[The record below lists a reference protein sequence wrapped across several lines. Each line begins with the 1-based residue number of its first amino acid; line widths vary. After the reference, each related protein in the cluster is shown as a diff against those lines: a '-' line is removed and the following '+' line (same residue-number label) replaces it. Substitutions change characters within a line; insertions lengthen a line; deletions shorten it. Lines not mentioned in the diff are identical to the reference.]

1 MSENY
6 KFFSWGRVVLVSLI
20 VGCTE
25 LMWTLYNTYVP
36 IWLQAGNPSFDLG
49 GNTAIYGFGF
59 GAFVT
64 GIILT
69 FDNIAGLFI
78 SPLIG
83 MISDTTRSRFGRRKP
98 WIIFAAPIAIIAFA
112 FIPVFV
118 MKIPAELSGQTAQLG
133 KYLVPFIIMLI
144 LMLLPLAIMRTP
156 ANVIVYDIT
165 PSKNRTMANAIA
177 SLIGAGS
184 GIIAAIVGAILF
196 EVNMGLPF
204 WIVSGISA
212 VVIALVAVRITEP
225 QEVLEQAEQPEQ
237 KKKESLKVVLRKF
250 GSLPKDKLRSL
261 VFLYLSIFFSYF
273 AFGQLGSFAS
283 SYGVSVLGMD
293 VGASG
298 MIVAAGGSAFL
309 LATIPTGFITKKLKR
324 KPASFIG
331 FIAFA
336 LMGLF
341 LFFFGNPT
349 LIWPAIAIGGFLW
362 AFLWVN
368 QDPMVMDSIE
378 SDEFLGALGGLMSVA
393 RTLGYII
400 GPIVGGFVIEKF
412 GNNYDYMWLVVVV
425 GCVLGI
431 LTLLPVTTGEV
442 REKAPA
448 ASVE

>member
-6 KFFSWGRVVLVSLI
+6 KYFSWGRVVLVSLI

-49 GNTAIYGFGF
+49 GNTMIYGFGF

-83 MISDTTRSRFGRRKP
+83 MISDTTHSRFGRRKP

-118 MKIPAELSGQTAQLG
+118 MQIPPELSGQTAQLG
-133 KYLVPFIIMLI
+133 KYLVPFIAMLI
-144 LMLLPLAIMRTP
+144 LMLLPLAVMRTP

-177 SLIGAGS
+177 SLIGSGS
-184 GIIAAIVGAILF
+184 GIIAAIVGAMLF
-196 EVNMGLPF
+196 DINMGLPF
-204 WIVSGISA
+204 WIVSGLSA

-225 QEVLEQAEQPEQ
+225 QEVTEKPEEV
-237 KKKESLKVVLRKF
+237 KKESFKEGLRKF

-261 VFLYLSIFFSYF
+261 VFLYLSVFFSYF

-331 FIAFA
+331 FVAFG

-341 LFFFGNPT
+341 LFFFGSPA
-349 LIWPAIAIGGFLW
+349 LIWPAVGIGGFLW

-368 QDPMVMDSIE
+368 QDPMVMDSID

-412 GNNYDYMWLVVVV
+412 GNNYDYMWLVVTA
-425 GCVLGI
+425 GCILGI
-431 LTLLPVTTGEV
+431 LTLLPVNTGEV
-442 REKAPA
+442 REKETLPA
-448 ASVE
+448 ASAE